1 MQSETV
7 EQEPPV
13 RRADIDDYDQ
23 LIIFVK
29 FIVNCFFSSEV
40 HVVRMEVLE
49 NRPLQS
55 STLRYSLEVAS
66 KTDIV
71 ISNLICFVYFTF
83 SSD

>member
-29 FIVNCFFSSEV
+29 FIVNGFLFRGACRQNGGVGEQTFAIFDSS
-40 HVVRMEVLE
+40 
-49 NRPLQS
+49 LQS
-55 STLRYSLEVAS
+55 
-66 KTDIV
+66 
-71 ISNLICFVYFTF
+71 
-83 SSD
+83 